1 MLIFHDLVNIM
12 KRKLLFLL
20 GCVLLLCVGYFIPK
34 DIDQSKGEGIGSE
47 SLLLASETNYNNIN
61 SVFAEKLSSYN
72 TYGVYPQRYEPSLQ
86 ATFYGVATL
95 DNLGKLDQAEKTD
108 IIDYIMEHYNESSGL
123 FMDKYAYR
131 YLDTDFSQI
140 FYPLT
145 SVLEVNSYAV
155 LALDRLDALNLVDVN
170 KMVSFL
176 WSCYNPIT
184 SGFIGQS
191 YSSALRGYFKVSTMD
206 NTYYAIRT
214 LELLLSDWNS
224 YTQQKNDLISY
235 INSLQITDNYSW
247 RYGGFINDIDANF
260 NSLPGFTEP
269 YLFSSHYSIKSL
281 QIFGMVGSINVNSF
295 HLFLGSIYNSDT
307 VFFYSSPN
315 SNKSNIVASALGLD
329 LSLLTGFTLDD
340 ETNLTNFVYSHRNS
354 LGIWDGST
362 TIQIHELIDTFQ
374 IVRSLKDAGKIG
386 TLSSSDIEQI
396 VDTIIE
402 YYGSYQG
409 FSLISID
416 YPTMTLLHTLVSSFD
431 LYERVSELDLLEIYR
446 LISEAYVYEDII
458 QYNGFYSYSNI
469 GMSWTPFRSFPI
481 EFYSSGHKINNKE
494 IGYELS
500 HKATFEALNSLSKI
514 FKLDDFGHTYDLT
527 KLKDDILDSQFLNTS
542 YPEQHGAFTY
552 IYGYDA
558 WFLDYLSKNIY
569 IEYTY
574 YAIKTL
580 ELLVE
585 ELNIGDITFLDFDIP
600 ALKSYIDTHIVETSE
615 VLYFN
620 PDYTNDITTI
630 IENTYYMIYILKSL
644 DLYDLDDQKLTN
656 LIYQNLDNENI
667 KNIYFSYKISEILDL
682 EINFDSEL
690 IVNLVQNIFSGD
702 AKEFSISE
710 GEMVNQEIFFW
721 VCEMAQES
729 QLTITFETQ
738 TSVALGGTLNI
749 SASISNL
756 ILSYFERNLTLM
768 FESIQ
773 LGSHKF
779 NTTFDNHYFLEVNV
793 PHNPNFYPTIYGK
806 LVVYEG
812 DINIKE
818 MSITFNTFYHQKDF
832 QDEIGGTI
840 TLSVLFLTIPG
851 GVIILTELK
860 SKKRMIRT

>member
-1 MLIFHDLVNIM
+1 MLIFHDLVNTM

-20 GCVLLLCVGYFIPK
+20 GCVLLLSVGSFFPK
-34 DIDQSKGEGIGSE
+34 DIDHLQGEGIGSE
-47 SLLLASETNYNNIN
+47 SLLMASKTNHNNIN

-72 TYGVYPQRYEPSLQ
+72 TYGVYPQLYESSLQ

-95 DNLGKLDQAEKTD
+95 DNLGKLDQTEKTD
-108 IIDYIMEHYNESSGL
+108 IIDYIMEHYNESSGIFL
-123 FMDKYAYR
+123 DKYAYR
-131 YLDTDFSQI
+131 YLDMDFSQVY
-140 FYPLT
+140 YPLST
-145 SVLEVNSYAV
+145 VLEVNSYSI
-155 LALDRLDALNLVDVN
+155 LALERLGALGLIDVN
-170 KMVSFL
+170 KMINFL
-176 WSCYNPIT
+176 WSCYNPVS
-184 SGFIGQS
+184 SGFIGQP
-191 YSSALRGYFKVSTMD
+191 YSSALRGYFNISTID
-206 NTYYAIRT
+206 NTYYAIKT
-214 LELLLSDWNS
+214 LDLLMSDWNS
-224 YTQQKNDLISY
+224 YSQQRNDLVSY
-235 INSLQITDNYSW
+235 INSLQITENYDW
-247 RYGGFINDIDANF
+247 RYGGFINDLDANF

-269 YLFSSHYSIKSL
+269 YLFSSYYSIKSL
-281 QIFGMVGSINVNSF
+281 QIFGMVGSININNF
-295 HLFLGSIYNSDT
+295 HLFLGSIYNSDAD
-307 VFFYSSPN
+307 FFYSSPN
-315 SNKSNIVASALGLD
+315 KNKSNIVATALGLD

-340 ETNLTNFVYSHRNS
+340 ETNLTNFVYTHRNS

-386 TLSSSDIEQI
+386 TLLSSDVEQI
-396 VDTIIE
+396 VDIIIE

-409 FSLISID
+409 FSLIPID
-416 YPTMTLLHTLVSSFD
+416 YPTMTLLHTVVSSFD
-431 LYERVSELDLLEIYR
+431 LYEKVSELDLLEIYR
-446 LISEAYVYEDII
+446 LISEAYVDEDIV
-458 QYNGFYSYSNI
+458 QYHGFFSYSNI
-469 GMSWTPFRSFPI
+469 GILRTPFRTFPL
-481 EFYSSGHKINNKE
+481 ECYSSGLKVYNKE

-500 HKATFEALNSLSKI
+500 HRATFEALDSLRAI
-514 FKLDDFGHTYDLT
+514 FKLDDFGLIYDLS
-527 KLKDDILDSQFLNTS
+527 KLMDDILETQFLNTS
-542 YPEQHGAFTY
+542 YLEQHGAFTY
-552 IYGYDA
+552 IYGYDT

-569 IEYTY
+569 FEYTY

-630 IENTYYMIYILKSL
+630 IENTYYMIYILKAL

-667 KNIYFSYKISEILDL
+667 KNIYFSYKISELLDL
-682 EINFDSEL
+682 EINFDSES
-690 IVNLVQNIFSGD
+690 IINLVQNIFSGD

-710 GEMVNQEIFFW
+710 GEMVDQEIFLW

-729 QLTITFETQ
+729 QLTITVKTQ
-738 TSVALGGTLNI
+738 TRVALGGTLNI

-773 LGSHKF
+773 LGPHKF
-779 NTTFDNHYFLEVNV
+779 NTTFDNRYFLEVNV
-793 PHNPNFYPTIYGK
+793 PQNPNLYPTIYGK

-812 DINIKE
+812 DIKIEE
-818 MSITFNTFYHQKDF
+818 MSITFNTYYHQKDF

-851 GVIILTELK
+851 GVIIFTELK
-860 SKKRMIRT
+860 SKKRIIRT

>member
-12 KRKLLFLL
+12 KRKLLLLL
-20 GCVLLLCVGYFIPK
+20 GCVILLSVGSFFPK
-34 DIDQSKGEGIGSE
+34 DINQLQEEGIGSE

-72 TYGVYPQRYEPSLQ
+72 TYGVYPQLYESSLQ

-108 IIDYIMEHYNESSGL
+108 IIDYIMEHYNESSGIFL
-123 FMDKYAYR
+123 DKYAYR
-131 YLDTDFSQI
+131 YLDMDFSQVY
-140 FYPLT
+140 YPLST
-145 SVLEVNSYAV
+145 VLEVNSYSI
-155 LALDRLDALNLVDVN
+155 LALERLGALGLIDVN
-170 KMVSFL
+170 KMINFL
-176 WSCYNPIT
+176 WSCYNPVS
-184 SGFIGQS
+184 SGFIGQP
-191 YSSALRGYFKVSTMD
+191 YSSALRGYFNISTID
-206 NTYYAIRT
+206 NTYYAIKT
-214 LELLLSDWNS
+214 LDLLMSDWNS
-224 YTQQKNDLISY
+224 YSQQRNDLVSY
-235 INSLQITDNYSW
+235 INSLQITENYDW
-247 RYGGFINDIDANF
+247 RYGGFINDLDANF

-269 YLFSSHYSIKSL
+269 YLFSSYYSIKSL
-281 QIFGMVGSINVNSF
+281 QIFGMVGSININNF
-295 HLFLGSIYNSDT
+295 HLFLGSIYNSDAD
-307 VFFYSSPN
+307 FFYSSPN
-315 SNKSNIVASALGLD
+315 KNKSNIVATALGLD

-340 ETNLTNFVYSHRNS
+340 ETNLTNFVYTHRNS

-386 TLSSSDIEQI
+386 TLLSSDVEQI
-396 VDTIIE
+396 VDIIIE

-409 FSLISID
+409 FSLIPID
-416 YPTMTLLHTLVSSFD
+416 YPTMTLLHTVVSSFD
-431 LYERVSELDLLEIYR
+431 LYEKVSELDLLEIYR

-469 GMSWTPFRSFPI
+469 GILRTPFRTFPL
-481 EFYSSGHKINNKE
+481 EFYSSGLKVYNKE

-500 HKATFEALNSLSKI
+500 HRATFEALDSLRAI
-514 FKLDDFGHTYDLT
+514 FKLDDFSLIYDLL
-527 KLKDDILDSQFLNTS
+527 KLKDDILETQFLNTS

-569 IEYTY
+569 FEYTY

-600 ALKSYIDTHIVETSE
+600 ALKSYIDTHIVEYSE

-806 LVVYEG
+806 IVVYEG

-851 GVIILTELK
+851 GVIIFTELK

>member
-1 MLIFHDLVNIM
+1 MVM
-12 KRKLLFLL
+12 KKKLLLL
-20 GCVLLLCVGYFIPK
+20 IGCVILVFMGTFYPK
-34 DIDQSKGEGIGSE
+34 NIVQFEGEKISSE
-47 SLLLASETNYNNIN
+47 SLQMSSEANFDNIN
-61 SVFAEKLSSYN
+61 SVFVEKVNSYD
-72 TYGVYPQRYEPSLQ
+72 TYGVYPQIYKSSLQ
-86 ATFYGVATL
+86 ATFYGIISIDT
-95 DNLGKLDQAEKTD
+95 LGKLDQAKKTPL
-108 IIDYIMEHYNESSGL
+108 IDYIMSHYNESSGL

-140 FYPLT
+140 YYPLT
-145 SVLEVNSYAV
+145 SVLEVNSYAI
-155 LALDRLDALNLVDVN
+155 LALERLDALSLIDIN
-170 KMVSFL
+170 KMINFF
-176 WSCYNPIT
+176 WSCYNPVS
-184 SGFIGQS
+184 SGFIGQP
-191 YSSALRGYFKVSTMD
+191 YSPTLDDYFKVSTAD
-206 NTYYAIRT
+206 NTYYAIKT
-214 LELLLSDWNS
+214 LDLLMSDWNS

-235 INSLQITDNYSW
+235 INFLQITDNYDW
-247 RYGGFINDIDANF
+247 RYGGFINDIDPNF
-260 NSLPGFTEP
+260 DSLPGGRAFKP
-269 YLFSSHYSIKSL
+269 YLFASYYSIKSL
-281 QIFGMVGSINVNSF
+281 DIFGMVGSINVNNF
-295 HLFLGSIYNSDT
+295 HLFLGELYDSSVDL
-307 VFFYSSPN
+307 FYMSPN
-315 SNKSNIVASALGLD
+315 ENKSNIVASAFGLD
-329 LSLLTGFTLDD
+329 LSLLTGFALDEEAQLID
-340 ETNLTNFVYSHRNS
+340 FIYSHRNS
-354 LGIWDGST
+354 LGFWDRST
-362 TIQIHELIDTFQ
+362 EVQIHELIDTFQ
-374 IVRSLKDAGKIG
+374 IIRALYDAGSIG
-386 TLSSSDIEQI
+386 LFSFSDIIQI
-396 VDTIIE
+396 VNALFS
-402 YYGSYQG
+402 YYGSNQG

-416 YPTMTLLHTLVSSFD
+416 YPTMTLLHTIVSSFN
-431 LYERVSELDLLEIYR
+431 LYGKTSELDLLEIYR
-446 LISEAYVYEDII
+446 QISEAYVDEDIV
-458 QYNGFYSYSNI
+458 QYHGFFSYSNI
-469 GMSWTPFRSFPI
+469 GILRTPFRTFPL
-481 EFYSSGHKINNKE
+481 EFYSSGLKVYNNE

-500 HKATFEALNSLSKI
+500 HKATFEALDSLRAI
-514 FKLDDFGHTYDLT
+514 FKLDDFGLIYDLL
-527 KLKDDILDSQFLNTS
+527 KLKDDILETQFLNIS

-656 LIYQNLDNENI
+656 LIYQNLNYENI
-667 KNIYFSYKISEILDL
+667 KNIYFSYKISELL
-682 EINFDSEL
+682 ELNIDFESEL
-690 IVNLVQNIFSGD
+690 IINLVQNIFSGD
-702 AKEFSISE
+702 VKEFSPSE
-710 GEMVNQEIFFW
+710 GEMVDQEIFLW

-729 QLTITFETQ
+729 QLTITVKTQ

-773 LGSHKF
+773 LGPHKF
-779 NTTFDNHYFLEVNV
+779 NTTFDNRYFLEVNV
-793 PHNPNFYPTIYGK
+793 PQNPNLYPTIYGK

-812 DINIKE
+812 DIKIEE
-818 MSITFNTFYHQKDF
+818 MSITFNTYYHQKDF

-851 GVIILTELK
+851 GVIIFTELK

>member
-1 MLIFHDLVNIM
+1 
-12 KRKLLFLL
+12 
-20 GCVLLLCVGYFIPK
+20 
-34 DIDQSKGEGIGSE
+34 
-47 SLLLASETNYNNIN
+47 
-61 SVFAEKLSSYN
+61 
-72 TYGVYPQRYEPSLQ
+72 
-86 ATFYGVATL
+86 TL

-108 IIDYIMEHYNESSGL
+108 IIDYIMEHYNESSGIFL
-123 FMDKYAYR
+123 DKYAYR
-131 YLDTDFSQI
+131 YLDMDFSQVY
-140 FYPLT
+140 YPLST
-145 SVLEVNSYAV
+145 VLEVNSYSI
-155 LALDRLDALNLVDVN
+155 LALERLGALGLIDVN
-170 KMVSFL
+170 KMINFL
-176 WSCYNPIT
+176 WSCYNPVS
-184 SGFIGQS
+184 SGFIGQP
-191 YSSALRGYFKVSTMD
+191 YSSALRGYFNISTID
-206 NTYYAIRT
+206 NTYYAIKT
-214 LELLLSDWNS
+214 LDLLMSDWNS
-224 YTQQKNDLISY
+224 YSQQRNDLVSY
-235 INSLQITDNYSW
+235 INSLQITENYDW
-247 RYGGFINDIDANF
+247 RYGGFINDLDANF

-269 YLFSSHYSIKSL
+269 YLFSSYYSIKSL
-281 QIFGMVGSINVNSF
+281 QIFGMVGSININNF
-295 HLFLGSIYNSDT
+295 HLFLGSIYNSDAD
-307 VFFYSSPN
+307 FFYSSPN
-315 SNKSNIVASALGLD
+315 KNKSNIVATALGLD

-340 ETNLTNFVYSHRNS
+340 ETNLTNFVYTHRNS

-386 TLSSSDIEQI
+386 TLLSSDVEQI
-396 VDTIIE
+396 VDIIIE

-409 FSLISID
+409 FSLIPID
-416 YPTMTLLHTLVSSFD
+416 YPTMTLLHTVVSSFD
-431 LYERVSELDLLEIYR
+431 LYEKVSELDLLEIYR

-469 GMSWTPFRSFPI
+469 GILRTPFRTFPL
-481 EFYSSGHKINNKE
+481 EFYSSGLKVYNKE

-500 HKATFEALNSLSKI
+500 HRATFEALDSLRAI
-514 FKLDDFGHTYDLT
+514 FKLDDFSLIYDLL
-527 KLKDDILDSQFLNTS
+527 KLKDDILETQFLNTS

-569 IEYTY
+569 FEYTY

-690 IVNLVQNIFSGD
+690 IINLVQNIFSGD
-702 AKEFSISE
+702 VKEFSISE
-710 GEMVNQEIFFW
+710 DEMVDQEIFFW

-806 LVVYEG
+806 IVVYEG

-851 GVIILTELK
+851 GVIIFTELK